1 MNLPEDR
8 KYTRTHEWAQLSSDG
23 IVVVGITDHAQDQ
36 LGDIVFLELPQP
48 GRKIAADEQVAV
60 VESVKTASDIHAPVA
75 GEIIESNQSAIDTPE
90 SVNSGAYATW
100 LFKIKP
106 ANGTDIA
113 ALLDAD
119 GYRKIIADA

>member
-8 KYTRTHEWAQLSSDG
+8 KYTRTHEWAQLSDDG

-60 VESVKTASDIHAPVA
+60 VESVKTASDIHAPIA
-75 GEIIESNQSAIDTPE
+75 GEIIESNQSAVDTPE
-90 SVNSGAYATW
+90 SVNSDAYATW

-106 ANGTDIA
+106 ANGTDIS

-119 GYRKIIADA
+119 GYRKVIADA